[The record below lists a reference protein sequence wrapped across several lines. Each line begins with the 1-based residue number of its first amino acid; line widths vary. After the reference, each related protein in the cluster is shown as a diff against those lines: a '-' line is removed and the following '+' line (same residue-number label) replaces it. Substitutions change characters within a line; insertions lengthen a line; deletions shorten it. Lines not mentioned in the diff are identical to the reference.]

1 MARRRSSV
9 MSIVPAMRKQHEFH
23 DMMHGKKKW
32 MARCKAGVK
41 IKKID
46 ILHTKVKGLGILLA
60 DLSAAMIGLLEAVS
74 WQVQV
79 LGNDGNGVWLWA
91 QVAFEQ
97 CCLLEDDVV
106 HLLLR
111 GDDGLSSRG
120 DGEAGVHRRGPGN
133 LARGR
138 VDAKAGVLERAE
150 DPPPLLLLVVVG
162 QVGGADMLDGSSVPG
177 EGVGEARKR
186 R

>member
-1 MARRRSSV
+1 MAHMARRRSSV

-32 MARCKAGVK
+32 MARCKTGVK

-46 ILHTKVKGLGILLA
+46 ILHTK
-60 DLSAAMIGLLEAVS
+60 
-74 WQVQV
+74 VQV

-150 DPPPLLLLVVVG
+150 DPPPLLLLVVG